1 MEIQSKLTQL
11 KDKFQDPLD
20 KPLLEAWE
28 QEVNRLLLVSSALE
42 NEGVKKLID
51 ELSNQITLIDESLL
65 NTTSEE
71 LNDRM
76 RDRLIDQ
83 KRHLKRIV
91 SYFTSA
97 PEELAS
103 LNKEIDKNL

>member
-1 MEIQSKLTQL
+1 
-11 KDKFQDPLD
+11 
-20 KPLLEAWE
+20 LEAWE

-42 NEGVKKLID
+42 NEGVKRLLE
-51 ELSNQITLIDESLL
+51 ELNSQITLIDEKLL
-65 NTTSEE
+65 ESTSEE

-97 PEELAS
+97 PEQLAS
-103 LNKEIDKNL
+103 LTNEIDKNL